1 MPKQGVNTMK
11 MSIGS
16 FLIDRLVSLGVSR
29 IYGVPGD
36 YNLEFL
42 ELLENSKRLS
52 FVGTCNELNAA
63 YAADGEARL
72 KGISVVLTTYGVGD
86 LAALPGVAGS
96 YSEGVP
102 VLSISGAP
110 PLRAIRSKALL
121 HHTLADGNY
130 GDVMHCFREFTVA
143 QALITPENAVYEID
157 RVLQACWREKRPAHL
172 QLPSDICFIEIDVP
186 DRALQLETAPSDAA
200 RLTAAATCIAMRLA
214 QAKRPLLLL
223 DSMVRSQRLARQVE
237 RLVECFGLDFATLS
251 SAKAVL
257 SETHPHYLGM
267 YNGKAST
274 PEIFERVAEADCVIC
289 LGVRFVDATSG
300 WFSQALDAAA
310 VIHIQ
315 PFDVTIGGDYF
326 AGVAAAELLE
336 TIVERE
342 IAVSQTPHRHPVLVP
357 ASNTQG
363 HDQAWGQ
370 NAFWHRIGRFIAPG
384 DVIVAENGTSL
395 AGLSRLKLPEG
406 CSFISQPIWGAIG
419 YTLPALLG
427 TSLAAPDR
435 RHLLF
440 IGDGSFQLT
449 GQELSTILRHGL
461 KPVIFLLNNQGYT
474 IERLILGETSA
485 YNDVA
490 NWRYAD
496 LPAVLAPTVQAHT
509 FVVNNESK
517 LEAALETATDPTALT
532 FIEVKFKPMDT
543 QRGMPIFGNM
553 AREYDYGN
561 WALPRPRSG

>member
-1 MPKQGVNTMK
+1 MK

-130 GDVMHCFREFTVA
+130 GNVMHCFREFTVA

-315 PFDVTIGGDYF
+315 PFDVTIGDDYF

-517 LEAALETATDPTALT
+517 LEAALAPATVPTALT
-532 FIEVKFKPMDT
+532 FLEVKFKPMDT
-543 QRGMPIFGNM
+543 PTGMPAFGNM

>member
-1 MPKQGVNTMK
+1 MK

-16 FLIDRLVSLGVSR
+16 FLIDRLVFSGVSH

-42 ELLENSKRLS
+42 ELLEDSKRLS

-72 KGISVVLTTYGVGD
+72 NGISAVLTTYGVGD

-130 GDVMHCFREFTVA
+130 GNVMHCFREFTVA

-172 QLPSDICFIEIDVP
+172 QLPSDICFVEIDVP
-186 DRALQLETAPSDAA
+186 DRALQLEPAPSDAA
-200 RLTAAATCIAMRLA
+200 RLTAAATSIAMRLA
-214 QAKRPLLLL
+214 HAKRPLLLL
-223 DSMVRSQRLARQVE
+223 DSMVRSHRLARQVE
-237 RLVECFGLDFATLS
+237 RLVERFGLDFATLG
-251 SAKAVL
+251 SAKAVM
-257 SETHPHYLGM
+257 SETNPRYLGM

-315 PFDVTIGGDYF
+315 PFDVTIGDDYF

-336 TIVERE
+336 AIVERE
-342 IAVSQTPHRHPVLVP
+342 TAVSQAPHRHPVLVP

-435 RHLLF
+435 RNLLF

-474 IERLILGETSA
+474 IERLILGEISA

-496 LPAVLAPTVQAHT
+496 LPAVLAPTVRAHT

-517 LEAALETATDPTALT
+517 LEAALAAATDPTALT
-532 FIEVKFKPMDT
+532 FIELKFERMDAPS
-543 QRGMPIFGNM
+543 GMPVFGKM

-561 WALPRPRSG
+561 WALPR

>member
-1 MPKQGVNTMK
+1 MK

-96 YSEGVP
+96 FAEGVP

-130 GDVMHCFREFTVA
+130 GNVVNCFREFTVA
-143 QALITPENAVYEID
+143 QALITPENAVDQID

-172 QLPSDICFIEIDVP
+172 QLPSDICFTEIEVP
-186 DRALQLETAPSDAA
+186 DRALRLEAAPSDAA
-200 RLTAAATCIAMRLA
+200 RLTAAAACIATRLA
-214 QAKRPLLLL
+214 HAKRPLLLL
-223 DSMVRSQRLARQVE
+223 DSMVRSQRLAGLVG
-237 RLVECFGLDFATLS
+237 RLVDRFGLDFATLG

-257 SETHPHYLGM
+257 SETNPHYVGM
-267 YNGKAST
+267 YNGKASA
-274 PEIFERVAEADCVIC
+274 PEVFERVAEADCVVC

-310 VIHIQ
+310 AIHIQ
-315 PFDVTIGGDYF
+315 PFDVTIGDDYF
-326 AGVAAAELLE
+326 AGVAAAPLLE
-336 TIVERE
+336 AIVQRE
-342 IAVSQTPHRHPVLVP
+342 TAVSQAPLRHPALLP
-357 ASNTQG
+357 PSNVQG
-363 HDQAWGQ
+363 YDQAWGQ
-370 NAFWHRIGRFIAPG
+370 DAFWHRIGRFIAPG

-406 CSFISQPIWGAIG
+406 CDFVSQPIWGAIG

-474 IERLILGETSA
+474 IERLILGKTSSF
-485 YNDVA
+485 NDVA
-490 NWRYAD
+490 NWHYAD
-496 LPAVLAPTVQAHT
+496 LPAVLAPTVRAHT
-509 FVVNNESK
+509 FVVADCPELEVA
-517 LEAALETATDPTALT
+517 LEAATDPTALT
-532 FIEVKFKPMDT
+532 FIEVKFERMDAPS
-543 QRGMPIFGNM
+543 GMPVFGKM
-553 AREYDYGN
+553 AREYDYGH
-561 WALPRPRSG
+561 WALQRSA

>member
-1 MPKQGVNTMK
+1 MK